1 MLSTRGFTIIE
12 IVIALGISAMLF
24 GLSTRG
30 VFQLSQR
37 LRVSPS
43 DTGIIHL
50 LSTAALRS
58 RLGKEE
64 SSWGV
69 YFPYDEETRLSDRMI
84 LFSGNSYAARDPDD
98 DRSYPL
104 SSTIHFKTV
113 SLSGPL
119 ASSGNDHEV
128 IFSPF
133 SGSTENYGSLTL
145 EVYGEEQHI
154 LVSKQGFITREY
166 E

>member
-119 ASSGNDHEV
+119 
-128 IFSPF
+128 
-133 SGSTENYGSLTL
+133 
-145 EVYGEEQHI
+145 
-154 LVSKQGFITREY
+154 
-166 E
+166 